1 MFQSAY
7 KGRFKIFSKN
17 TSTIN
22 ISTEINK
29 INNLSPYNNEE
40 KKMIVSFIL
49 KMKQIVKKKINQLI
63 II

>member
-7 KGRFKIFSKN
+7 KSRFKIFSKN

-40 KKMIVSFIL
+40 KKNDSFL
-49 KMKQIVKKKINQLI
+49 LF
-63 II
+63 

>member
-49 KMKQIVKKKINQLI
+49 KMK
-63 II
+63 